1 MDKKADPSHSVT
13 RLLRAWERGDL
24 QARDELL
31 PLVYGE
37 LRRRAGAYFRRER
50 PNHTLQ
56 PTALV
61 NEAYLRLVAQYRVPS
76 RSRAH
81 FFSLAATMMRRV
93 LVDHAREHTAGKRP
107 PAGVRVTLDERL
119 GVIPPHDDLDLLLL
133 DVALT
138 ELSALDARQGQ
149 IVELRYFGGL
159 SEHEVADVLA
169 ISRATVTREWQTA
182 RLWLARRM
190 TAGRPRTH
198 TAR

>member
-1 MDKKADPSHSVT
+1 MADSSDAVT
-13 RLLRAWERGDL
+13 RLLRAWGHGDL
-24 QARDELL
+24 QARDDLL

-61 NEAYLRLVAQYRVPS
+61 NEAYLRLVAQHRVPA
-76 RSRAH
+76 RSRTH

-93 LVDHAREHTAGKRP
+93 LVDHAREHKAGKRP
-107 PAGVRVTLDERL
+107 PTGVRVTLTEGL
-119 GVIPPHDDLDLLLL
+119 GITQPHDVELLLL
-133 DVALT
+133 DDALT
-138 ELSALDARQGQ
+138 ELSALDSRQGQ

-159 SEHEVADVLA
+159 SEHEVAEALA

-182 RLWLARRM
+182 RMWLARRM
-190 TAGRPRTH
+190 TAGRPRKNTSL
-198 TAR
+198 

>member
-1 MDKKADPSHSVT
+1 MADPSDSVT
-13 RLLRAWERGDL
+13 RLLRAWEGGDL

-37 LRRRAGAYFRRER
+37 LRRRAGAYFRGER

-61 NEAYLRLVAQYRVPS
+61 NETYLRLVAQHRVPS

-93 LVDHAREHTAGKRP
+93 LVDHAREYKAAKRP
-107 PAGVRVTLDERL
+107 PAGARVTLDEGDVTQPR
-119 GVIPPHDDLDLLLL
+119 DDVELLLL
-133 DVALT
+133 DEALS
-138 ELSALDARQGQ
+138 ELSALDSRQGQ

-159 SEHEVADVLA
+159 SEHEAAEVLA
-169 ISRATVTREWQTA
+169 ISRATISREWRTA
-182 RLWLARRM
+182 RMWLARRM
-190 TAGRPRTH
+190 TAGRPRTN
-198 TAR
+198 TSL

>member
-1 MDKKADPSHSVT
+1 MTDSSDAVA
-13 RLLRAWERGDL
+13 RLLSAWGRGDL

-31 PLVYGE
+31 PLVYAE

-61 NEAYLRLVAQYRVPS
+61 NEAYLRLVAQHRVPS
-76 RSRAH
+76 RSRGH

-93 LVDHAREHTAGKRP
+93 LVDHARERKAGKRP
-107 PAGVRVTLDERL
+107 PADVRVTLSEGL
-119 GVIPPHDDLDLLLL
+119 GVTQPHDVELLLL
-133 DVALT
+133 NDALT
-138 ELSALDARQGQ
+138 ELSALDERQSQ

-169 ISRATVTREWQTA
+169 VSRATVTREWQTA
-182 RLWLARRM
+182 RMWLARRM
-190 TAGRPRTH
+190 TAGRPRKK
-198 TAR
+198 ASR